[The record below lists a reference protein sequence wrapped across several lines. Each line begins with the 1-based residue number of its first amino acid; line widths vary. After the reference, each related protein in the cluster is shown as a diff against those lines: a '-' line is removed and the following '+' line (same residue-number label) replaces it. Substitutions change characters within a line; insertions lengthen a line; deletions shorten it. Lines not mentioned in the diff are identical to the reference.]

1 MKWLIRLMLVFLYFG
16 LYACENNDVEIIDED
31 ENENVEI
38 LVNIQ
43 GKVKFPGIYRI
54 NQEKYLY
61 EIIEMAG
68 GLLNTADTKNINL
81 VQLIDKSCT
90 INILGMETSEENSL
104 ININYASF
112 EQLLL
117 LPGIGN
123 SFANKI
129 IEYRQTVGFFKTIE
143 DIKLIPGIKDNVFN
157 QIKDK
162 ITV

>member
-1 MKWLIRLMLVFLYFG
+1 MRLSGRFLIILLCLFLIGCEKNEIVFS
-16 LYACENNDVEIIDED
+16 DETS
-31 ENENVEI
+31 NTKEI

-43 GKVKFPGIYRI
+43 GKVKFPGIYTLKE
-54 NQEKYLY
+54 EKYLY
-61 EIIEMAG
+61 EVVDMAG
-68 GLLNTADTKNINL
+68 GFLNSADTKGINL
-81 VQLIDKSCT
+81 VQLIDCSCT
-90 INILGMETSEENSL
+90 INIQGLEETQENAL

-117 LPGIGN
+117 LPGIGK
-123 SFANKI
+123 SYANKI
-129 IEYRQTVGFFKTIE
+129 IEYRSNVGLFKTIE

>member
-1 MKWLIRLMLVFLYFG
+1 MLLLFCFLTNG
-16 LYACENNDVEIIDED
+16 CETNEIILN
-31 ENENVEI
+31 NETSDSNLI
-38 LVNIQ
+38 LVNVQ
-43 GKVKFPGIYRI
+43 GKVKFPGIYTL

-61 EIIEMAG
+61 EIIDMAG
-68 GLLNTADTKNINL
+68 GLLNSADVKNINL
-81 VQLIDKSCT
+81 VQLIDQSCT
-90 INILGMETSEENSL
+90 INILGIEENKENVL

-117 LPGIGN
+117 LPGIGE
-123 SFANKI
+123 SYANKI
-129 IEYRQTVGFFKTIE
+129 IDYRLNVGLFKTIE

>member
-1 MKWLIRLMLVFLYFG
+1 MKKIYILLFLLLNILIG
-16 LYACENNDVEIIDED
+16 GCQED
-31 ENENVEI
+31 EVVIDKKDDQQLQI

-43 GKVKFPGIYRI
+43 GKVKFPGIYVI

-61 EIIEMAG
+61 EIIEIAG
-68 GLLNTADTKNINL
+68 GLLDTADTKNLNL
-81 VQLIDKSCT
+81 VQIIDKSCT
-90 INILGMETSEENSL
+90 INIQGTEESLENTL

-117 LPGIGN
+117 LPGIGK
-123 SFANKI
+123 SYANKI
-129 IEYRQTVGFFKTIE
+129 IEHRENVGLFKTIE
-143 DIKLIPGIKDNVFN
+143 EIKLIPGIKDNVYN

>member
-1 MKWLIRLMLVFLYFG
+1 MFAQDEFI
-16 LYACENNDVEIIDED
+16 EIILN
-31 ENENVEI
+31 NETSDSNLI
-38 LVNIQ
+38 LVNVQ
-43 GKVKFPGIYRI
+43 GKVKFPGIYTL

-61 EIIEMAG
+61 EIIDMAG
-68 GLLNTADTKNINL
+68 GLLNSADIKNINL
-81 VQLIDKSCT
+81 VQLIDQSCT
-90 INILGMETSEENSL
+90 INILGIEENKENVL

-117 LPGIGN
+117 LPGIGE
-123 SFANKI
+123 SYANKI
-129 IEYRQTVGFFKTIE
+129 IDYRLNVGLFKTIE